1 MHSPRVIAAAII
13 VDAVAIIAFAT
24 AGRIT
29 HGEVATPG
37 GVLETAWPFL
47 LGLAAGWFTVLRAL
61 ESADVTKLF
70 PAGVAVW
77 AWTMVGGIVLRLLT
91 ATAIPWPFV
100 LTAAIIT
107 AALLLGWRLIA
118 RIFIRL
124 RGGRAPRPAASE
136 TL

>member
-1 MHSPRVIAAAII
+1 MHSPRVVTAAIV
-13 VDAVAIIAFAT
+13 VDVVAILAFAT

-47 LGLAAGWFTVLRAL
+47 LGLGAGWVTVLRAL
-61 ESADVTKLF
+61 DSAEVTKVF

-77 AWTMVGGIVLRLLT
+77 AWTMLGGVILRLLT
-91 ATAIPWPFV
+91 ATGIAWPFV

-107 AALLLGWRLIA
+107 AGLLLGWRLIA
-118 RIFIRL
+118 RIFLRL
-124 RGGRAPRPAASE
+124 RPGRAPRPAA
-136 TL
+136 

>member
-1 MHSPRVIAAAII
+1 MQSPRVVAAAIV
-13 VDAVAIIAFAT
+13 VDIVAIIAFAT

-29 HGEVATPG
+29 HGEIATPG
-37 GVLETAWPFL
+37 AVLETAWPFL
-47 LGLAAGWFTVLRAL
+47 IGLAAGWFTVLRAL
-61 ESADVTKLF
+61 DSADVTKLF

-77 AWTMVGGIVLRLLT
+77 AWTMVGGIVLRVLT

-118 RIFIRL
+118 RIIIRL
-124 RGGRAPRPAASE
+124 RGGHAASAA
-136 TL
+136 T